1 MRGGQRWLALD
12 ALRGLIMVLMAI
24 DHAAYFVAQ
33 RHPAEYWGVP
43 LPQYDSALA
52 FLTRFVT
59 HVCAPGFFFLLGTGM
74 ILFAQSRRSL
84 GWSEGKIARFFAVRG
99 GLLILLQL
107 NIENPAWLLGPSD
120 LALGPGGGGEIWLHF
135 GVLYAL
141 GAAMIVGIA
150 LLRLATAGLIAVSVS
165 ALLLTQ
171 FLIPSPDHVAVQY
184 APLLRL
190 LLIPGQSGIWSVMY
204 PVVPWLGFAGLGMA
218 FGRELSHRRS
228 RAFAWT
234 SAGGVICLL
243 LFVALRAAGGFGNFH
258 APPGSGWIDFLN
270 VTKYPPNLAFALL
283 TLGLNLLLLRLFWDS
298 GPRLATWG
306 SPLLTFGR
314 TALFFYL
321 VHLYLY
327 AVAGKIVGVWQPG
340 GAGFGLMY
348 AVWALGLL
356 ALYPLCRAY
365 GRFKRTKAPDSLWR
379 LL

>member
-1 MRGGQRWLALD
+1 
-12 ALRGLIMVLMAI
+12 MVLMAI

-33 RHPAEYWGVP
+33 RHPAEYWGLP
-43 LPQYDSALA
+43 LPHCDSTLA

-59 HVCAPGFFFLLGTGM
+59 HICAPGFFFLLGAGM
-74 ILFAQSRRSL
+74 VLFSESRRGL
-84 GWSEGKIARFFAVRG
+84 GWPEGRIARFFALRG

-107 NIENPAWLLGPSD
+107 NVENPAWLLGPSD
-120 LALGPGGGGEIWLHF
+120 LALGPGGGGDVWLHF

-141 GAAMIVGIA
+141 GAAMIVGIP
-150 LLRLATAGLIAVSVS
+150 LLRLATAGLTAVSVA

-190 LLIPGQSGIWSVMY
+190 LLIPGHSGIWSVMY
-204 PVVPWLGFAGLGMA
+204 PLVPWLGFAGLGMV
-218 FGRELSHRRS
+218 FGRELAHRPP

-234 SAGGVICLL
+234 LAGGVVCLL
-243 LFVALRAAGGFGNFH
+243 SFVALRAAGGFGNFH
-258 APPGSGWIDFLN
+258 APAGSSWIDFLN
-270 VTKYPPNLAFALL
+270 LTKYPPSLVFALL
-283 TLGLNLLLLRLFWDS
+283 TLGLNLLLLRLFWAL

-306 SPLLTFGR
+306 APLLTFGR

-321 VHLYLY
+321 IHLYLY
-327 AVAGKIVGVWQPG
+327 AVAGKIVGVWQPE
-340 GAGFGLMY
+340 GAGFALMY
-348 AVWALGLL
+348 AVWALGLM

-365 GRFKRTKAPDSLWR
+365 GRFKQTKAPDSLWR